1 MTRKEFDTWMADYCA
16 AFPETGAWLNNSP
29 DVTTTLRHWQ
39 TALMAVDLTDAL
51 EVTQRMLR
59 GDDESVKAY
68 EREQTPAHV
77 KRLCLRQADRRRF
90 GASQDDSAP
99 EYISSRSDDFEMS
112 PLLKRMRDAAAEGM
126 TKEDISRHILPVV
139 PFEKQNRYRCL
150 KCRDVG
156 VLAVWHPASMHAVL
170 DGTFGPPR
178 TRSEI
183 FVACTCT
190 AANKFHWALPFN
202 EKQMVP
208 CPRGPMDD
216 EHANELRYRMEKM
229 AVATSVQEFDAESF
243 GAQEF

>member
-1 MTRKEFDTWMADYCA
+1 MTGKEFDIWMADYCA
-16 AFPETGAWLNNSP
+16 AFPETQAWMNNSP
-29 DVTTTLRHWQ
+29 SVASTLKHWRN
-39 TALMAVDLTDAL
+39 ALAAVELVDAL
-51 EVTQRMLR
+51 EVTQRLLR
-59 GDDESVKAY
+59 GDDEPIKAF
-68 EREQTPAHV
+68 EREQTPAVIRRLANAQALRRNSPV
-77 KRLCLRQADRRRF
+77 KPSDEL
-90 GASQDDSAP
+90 P
-99 EYISSRSDDFEMS
+99 EYIASKPDDFEMS
-112 PLLKRMRDAAAEGM
+112 PLLKRIRDAAAEGM
-126 TKEDISRHILPVV
+126 TKEDINRHILPVV

-183 FVACTCT
+183 FVACSCS

-208 CPRGPMDD
+208 CPRGPMDE

-229 AVATSVQEFDAESF
+229 AVAAGSQEFEAEDF
-243 GAQEF
+243 GSQF